1 MAYERAE
8 NQRVKGDS
16 LEAFVSNLSLAYKT
30 QLTARNAEDEVNFN
44 KQVLENDLSLDD
56 QLEYR
61 KEQLKRVSDD
71 PAERLRIRKEISDL
85 KNRIQQKEYSDEYT
99 QKLVDSESGLTSI
112 DSVID
117 WLETQRA
124 STNDPS
130 IIASIDKS
138 LIEKNAEKFALTKNL
153 LTNQTDYALKD
164 RTDSVLDTQINRVT
178 SAKNKALLAGDDTLS
193 SSYDLQLQSLA
204 KAKSEND
211 IQKTVK
217 NFAVSSITGYATATK
232 LLDSY
237 NNEIATASSNSG
249 PVKIGD
255 VTYSSA
261 QEFWKYKRDSYIADN
276 SDSGFFGRLNNE
288 INTDVKLASSK
299 NSLDR
304 NLLAESA
311 KKYDML
317 AGRPELAGYDTR
329 LAAVKQD
336 TLQTGANLI
345 SDQIVNRYAIDY
357 DLNKA
362 VSTLNSLKAL
372 GVNTDTAYTKIISS
386 AGQIKSGSINNILAA
401 AQNALQN
408 DPNLTSENALNQ
420 AMASGAGSVLS
431 PEQLATTPESK
442 IVQEQSAAAQA
453 GTYAP
458 DARLTTTPA
467 NTPTPAA
474 PPVVPTAPAPVAAP
488 APAQPTPAAPTPS
501 ILLNKQLDFGARDP
515 QVKELQKFLNKSGF
529 QVSAQGDGA
538 PGFETDYFGPLTQA
552 ALQKFQAAKGIAS
565 GGDAATTGYGR
576 LGPQTLKAIQEYKL

>member
-1 MAYERAE
+1 MAYERGE

-16 LEAFVSNLSLAYKT
+16 LEAFVSNLAFTFKT
-30 QLTARNAEDEVNFN
+30 QLSSRNTEDEVNFN
-44 KQVLENDLSLDD
+44 RQVLENDLSLED

-61 KEQLKRVSDD
+61 KDQLKRVSDD
-71 PAERLRIRKEISDL
+71 PAERSRIRKEISDL
-85 KNRIQQKEYSDEYT
+85 KNRIQQKEFSDEYT
-99 QKLVDSESGLTSI
+99 QKLVDSESGITSI
-112 DSVID
+112 DSVIS
-117 WLETQRA
+117 WLEDQRA
-124 STNDPS
+124 NTNDPT
-130 IIASIDKS
+130 ILANIDKS
-138 LIEKNAEKFALTKNL
+138 LIEKNAEKFTLTKNL

-164 RTDSVLDTQINRVT
+164 RTDSVLNTQISRVT
-178 SAKNKALLAGDDTLS
+178 SAKNKALLADDATLA
-193 SSYDLQLQSLA
+193 SSYDLQLQSLM

-211 IQKTVK
+211 IHKNVK
-217 NFAVSSITGYATATK
+217 NFAVASITGYATATK
-232 LLDSY
+232 LLDAY
-237 NNEIATASSNSG
+237 NNEIANSNPNSG

-261 QEFWKYKRDSYIADN
+261 KEFWTYKRDSYVADN
-276 SDSGFFGRLNNE
+276 SESGFFSRFNNE
-288 INTDVKLASSK
+288 VNTDVKLASSK
-299 NSLDR
+299 NALDR

-329 LAAVKQD
+329 LATVKQD

-345 SDQIVNRYAIDY
+345 SDQLVNRYAVDY

-362 VSTLNSLKAL
+362 VSSLNSLKAL
-372 GVNTDTAYTKIISS
+372 GVNTDSAYTKIISS
-386 AGQIKSGSINNILAA
+386 AGQIKSATVNNILSA
-401 AQNALQN
+401 AQTALQN
-408 DPNLTSENALNQ
+408 DPNLSPEDALNQ
-420 AMASGAGSVLS
+420 AVASGAGAVLS
-431 PEQLATTPESK
+431 PEQLATNPETK
-442 IVQEQSAAAQA
+442 IVQEQSKAAQQGA
-453 GTYAP
+453 YAP
-458 DARLTTTPA
+458 DTRITTTPA

-474 PPVVPTAPAPVAAP
+474 PPIVPATPAPSAP
-488 APAQPTPAAPTPS
+488 TQPAQPTPAAPTPS

-515 QVKELQKFLNKSGF
+515 QVKELQKFLNKAGF